1 MKHRKASE
9 SIELE
14 DRTGRPAMHRRVQPK
29 VSRQQPGLGR
39 LDSRRQHACP
49 PGCCLAAAA
58 ASARPAP
65 PPPPPPLPPS
75 PFPLRAAAR
84 APAPPP
90 RPAPRPR
97 PARLRAR
104 RGAPARPAAAAAA
117 AARRRR
123 PPAAAAGRMPGCP
136 GPGTRPCRRPSGP
149 CRPCARSARWA
160 APAARAA
167 PAPQPVLSKTENN
180 KQVLCHRCCRKI
192 GPIGTALGSP
202 VPWKGQVLCR
212 PCLR

>member
-1 MKHRKASE
+1 
-9 SIELE
+9 
-14 DRTGRPAMHRRVQPK
+14 MHRRVQPK

-58 ASARPAP
+58 ASARSAPPP

-75 PFPLRAAAR
+75 PSPLRAAAR

-97 PARLRAR
+97 PARLQAR
-104 RGAPARPAAAAAA
+104 RGAPARPAAAAAAAA

-123 PPAAAAGRMPGCP
+123 PPAAAAGHMPGCP
-136 GPGTRPCRRPSGP
+136 APETRPCRRPSGP